1 MIHFKNKLLMVK
13 TKVAV
18 SSFWSK
24 VIQVRGASPYDTCM
38 STVLIFTFLFA
49 YLWLFFMREQNLMS
63 DKPARIPSVVLPITS
78 HDNLR
83 VRFLIK
89 QAHPTEVY
97 LFCVILSEVSKKEKF
112 SAKADFA
119 WDSIVP
125 SISVLDC
132 YCNCWVV
139 HCYKRQNPLLS
150 LFLLY
155 NSQRSREKKFLE
167 QLLRLI
173 TSQQGSKC
181 FSY

>member
-1 MIHFKNKLLMVK
+1 MAK

-24 VIQVRGASPYDTCM
+24 AIQVCGASLYDTCM
-38 STVLIFTFLFA
+38 PTGLIFAFLFA
-49 YLWLFFMREQNLMS
+49 YLWLFFYERAKLMS
-63 DKPARIPSVVLPITS
+63 DKPAWIPSVVLPITS
-78 HDNLR
+78 HDSLR
-83 VRFLIK
+83 VTSLIQ

-97 LFCVILSEVSKKEKF
+97 LFCVILSEVSNKEKF
-112 SAKADFA
+112 SAKADFV

-139 HCYKRQNPLLS
+139 HRYKRQNPLLS

-155 NSQRSREKKFLE
+155 NSQRSRENKFLE
-167 QLLRLI
+167 QWLRLI
-173 TSQQGSKC
+173 TSQWGSKC
-181 FSY
+181 FSYQDDQ